1 MVSAL
6 VGQGHGSTRISGWGT
21 GEARN
26 AAKGEK
32 LGGRAGVGDGQ

>member
-6 VGQGHGSTRISGWGT
+6 VGKRHGGTRISGWGT

-26 AAKGEK
+26 AAKGEN
-32 LGGRAGVGDGQ
+32 LGGRAGVGDGR